1 MVSIPKT
8 LPTLLAV
15 AALPLSALG
24 CGGTPGEAA
33 VDPPAGWTT
42 YRDAGQRLSV
52 SLPSDWHRARQS
64 LTPTL
69 QEPREII
76 SIASYPLRYEPH
88 SRCQVPGCPLPAV
101 DGLGRGDVLISIQER
116 RSGAAH
122 FPARRRPLRQEPMV
136 LGFGAGKRWLC
147 AKRRLE
153 RATWTAFGDAGR
165 AFYVFVGFGRGVTP
179 ETRREVRR
187 VLGSLRFSRR

>member
-1 MVSIPKT
+1 MISIPKM
-8 LPTLLAV
+8 LAALLV
-15 AALPLSALG
+15 MAALPLSASG

-42 YRDAGQRLSV
+42 YRDAEQRLSV

-64 LTPTL
+64 LTPDL
-69 QEPREII
+69 SEPREIL
-76 SIASYPLRYEPH
+76 SIASYPLRYDRR

-101 DGLGRGDVLISIQER
+101 DGLAQGDVLISIQER

-122 FPARRRPLRQEPMV
+122 FPARRRPFRQEPMA
-136 LGFGAGKRWLC
+136 LGFGPGKRWLC
-147 AKRRLE
+147 GKRRLE

-187 VLGSLRFSRR
+187 VLDSLRFSRR